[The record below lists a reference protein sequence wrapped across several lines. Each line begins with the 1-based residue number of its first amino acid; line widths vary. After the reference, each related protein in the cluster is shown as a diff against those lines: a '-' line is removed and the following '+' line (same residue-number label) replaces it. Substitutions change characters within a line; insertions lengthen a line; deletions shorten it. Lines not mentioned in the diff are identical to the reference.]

1 MAAVLALAAGA
12 ACGARTTPIAPIVLA
27 YDASTADS
35 ISRLLLLN
43 IARARHNEPMHFTT
57 LSNIVATYKF
67 TVSGGFVAAVTGD
80 RGFLP
85 VPQLGGTTE
94 ENPTL
99 SISPMQG
106 DEFTQRL
113 LTPFEGA
120 KLTLLLRQGY
130 DVDSLFRLLA
140 GEVFVV
146 DAGDAV
152 AGYANRPATGTR
164 TRPSGA

>member
-43 IARARHNEPMHFTT
+43 IARARHSEPMHFTT

-67 TVSGGFVAAVTGD
+67 TVSGGFVVAVTGD

-85 VPQLGGTTE
+85 VPQLGGTAE

-99 SISPMQG
+99 SISPMQV
-106 DEFTQRL
+106 
-113 LTPFEGA
+113 GA
-120 KLTLLLRQGY
+120 GR
-130 DVDSLFRLLA
+130 
-140 GEVFVV
+140 
-146 DAGDAV
+146 
-152 AGYANRPATGTR
+152 R
-164 TRPSGA
+164 TRGWSSPAGRLVEPCGAHVGVGRVPVTIKIVVV